1 MTTKKLTRKQRI
13 LVATTLFGMFFGA
26 GNLIFPVHLGQMAG
40 SNVIP
45 AIIGF
50 IITAVG
56 IPIFGVAAIGV
67 THSDGLQT
75 LSGKVGKGYGIFFT
89 CLLYLTIGPL
99 FAIPRCA
106 TVSFTTGVSP
116 MLPEAAQPLALL
128 LFSAVFFAFV
138 LFFSLRPGK
147 ITVWIGKIINPVF
160 LLFLAVLVIAAL
172 LKPGAS
178 ISDVAPTE
186 PYATKTSAFFSSF
199 IEGYGTMDAIAG
211 LAFGI
216 VVIDVIRRMGVD
228 NDDAVAVDVLGS
240 GVLTGL
246 LMAVIYV
253 VTILMGTQSRGL
265 FEISDNGGI
274 ALTQIAGHYFGGVGQ
289 IILAVTITFACL
301 KTSIGLVT
309 SCSETF
315 VKMTHGKISY
325 KLWAILFTLFSF
337 AVSNVGLSAI
347 IEYSI
352 PVLMLIYPPAT
363 ALIILAFAGKLFRH
377 DRAVYLSTMIFT
389 WAAAIFD
396 FFKTL
401 PAGVR
406 TALRL
411 DAPVELLLGGQQ
423 TFLRPV
429 DGRVTGELEA
439 DQPPQ
444 LFPLL
449 GPHHFPAQSIVAD
462 LIGIGARRGI
472 GRHVLPIAWHRVGEE
487 GQAIVKNR
495 GRGNQLS
502 RVVIP
507 QKPKVSKMSVLIID
521 HGVKDKHAAKLLIEG
536 LPLGLVVV
544 DAGLQATVFDDSPN
558 GDKGC
563 VNVGEQFTF

>member
-1 MTTKKLTRKQRI
+1 MTVKKLTMRQKI
-13 LVATTLFGMFFGA
+13 LVAGTLFGMFFGA
-26 GNLIFPVHLGQMAG
+26 GNLIFPVHLGQLAG
-40 SNVIP
+40 RNVIP

-50 IITAVG
+50 IVTAVG
-56 IPIFGVAAIGV
+56 IPIFGVAAIGI

-75 LSGKVGKGYGIFFT
+75 LSSKVGKGYGIFFT

-106 TVSFTTGVSP
+106 TVSFTTGVAP
-116 MLPEAAQPLALL
+116 MLLDPSKEWLALL
-128 LFSAVFFAFV
+128 IFSAIFFAFV

-240 GVLTGL
+240 GALTGI
-246 LMAVIYV
+246 LMAVIYI

-315 VKMTHGKISY
+315 VKMAHGKISY

-352 PVLMLIYPPAT
+352 PVLMLIYPPAI

-377 DRAVYLSTMIFT
+377 DRAVYVSVMIFT

-401 PAGVR
+401 PAGVQ

-411 DAPVELLLGGQQ
+411 DIPVGL
-423 TFLRPV
+423 
-429 DGRVTGELEA
+429 
-439 DQPPQ
+439 
-444 LFPLL
+444 
-449 GPHHFPAQSIVAD
+449 
-462 LIGIGARRGI
+462 
-472 GRHVLPIAWHRVGEE
+472 
-487 GQAIVKNR
+487 
-495 GRGNQLS
+495 
-502 RVVIP
+502 
-507 QKPKVSKMSVLIID
+507 
-521 HGVKDKHAAKLLIEG
+521 AKRY
-536 LPLGLVVV
+536 LPLFNLNLGWLLPAVIGFVIGM
-544 DAGLQATVFDDSPN
+544 AIHLSKRSRAN
-558 GDKGC
+558 
-563 VNVGEQFTF
+563 

>member
-1 MTTKKLTRKQRI
+1 MTTKKLTRRQRI

-75 LSGKVGKGYGIFFT
+75 LSGKVGRGYGIFFT

-116 MLPEAAQPLALL
+116 MLSEAAQPLALL

-172 LKPGAS
+172 LNPGAS
-178 ISDVAPTE
+178 ISAVAPTE

-216 VVIDVIRRMGVD
+216 VVIDVIRRIGVD

-240 GVLTGL
+240 GVLTGI

-325 KLWAILFTLFSF
+325 KVWAILFTLFSF
-337 AVSNVGLSAI
+337 AVSNV
-347 IEYSI
+347 EYSI
-352 PVLMLIYPPAT
+352 PVLMLIYPPAI
-363 ALIILAFAGKLFRH
+363 ALIILAFAGKFFRH
-377 DRAVYLSTMIFT
+377 DRAVYVSVMIFT

-396 FFKTL
+396 FMKTL
-401 PAGVR
+401 PAGVQ

-411 DAPVELLLGGQQ
+411 DIPVGLAE
-423 TFLRPV
+423 
-429 DGRVTGELEA
+429 
-439 DQPPQ
+439 
-444 LFPLL
+444 
-449 GPHHFPAQSIVAD
+449 
-462 LIGIGARRGI
+462 
-472 GRHVLPIAWHRVGEE
+472 
-487 GQAIVKNR
+487 KN
-495 GRGNQLS
+495 
-502 RVVIP
+502 
-507 QKPKVSKMSVLIID
+507 
-521 HGVKDKHAAKLLIEG
+521 
-536 LPLGLVVV
+536 LPLFGLNLGWLLPAVIGFIIGM
-544 DAGLQATVFDDSPN
+544 AIHLSKRSRAN
-558 GDKGC
+558 
-563 VNVGEQFTF
+563 